1 MAPPA
6 LSLPGRRTTFS
17 ANLVLLSLT
26 VCFFIFRPLND
37 FPMAAT
43 SKVLFIGGTGYIG
56 KFIVEASAKAGYP
69 TYALVRESTLS
80 SPAKA
85 SIIEKFKSL
94 GVNLVLVRKN
104 FTQLRS
110 LFLYF
115 ALFCKLKIEGCL
127 KENKCINIPT

>member
-1 MAPPA
+1 
-6 LSLPGRRTTFS
+6 
-17 ANLVLLSLT
+17 
-26 VCFFIFRPLND
+26 
-37 FPMAAT
+37 MAAT
-43 SKVLFIGGTGYIG
+43 SKILFIGGTGYIG
-56 KFIVEASAKAGYP
+56 MFIVEASAKAGYP

-80 SPAKA
+80 NPAKA

-115 ALFCKLKIEGCL
+115 ALFCKLKIEVCL